1 MSAVLAVGM
10 ITSVLPIPAFAETGN
25 SQRTLLSTLEQEN
38 DAADDIIEIELNS
51 GQPRWP
57 DKLDASACE
66 WVAIKYQTPKF
77 NLKNGKFKLIEDGLG
92 TDVALTIE
100 ENAELLD
107 GTINGSVDN
116 RGIIW
121 EGKFEPA
128 YNKETKSVGNSGT
141 INGGTFKD
149 PVGNGASGSSPSP
162 SLGYISGG
170 TFLGQ
175 VKNYGTI
182 TGDAEIR
189 FDAKNTKN
197 NSGKVY
203 NYNVI
208 SGGRFSNCTIIT
220 NSSNEDIFETG
231 SSRLTFRGISGGV
244 FENCTIQKYDELNW
258 IKGGTFVDCDITGQV
273 ITGGIYNKDP
283 GAQREAVVQFENGT
297 DTFSL
302 VKNGE
307 EEVPGVITGVTKIY
321 AASTVRR
328 GAIPTKPTEQEEIPI
343 DRTFVITP
351 SVPVWNVNGD
361 TTKHCA
367 AGGML
372 ELSTADAQDGKIL
385 LNVKKDFTLTVNG
398 RSEQKA
404 YNEDVEVTAEDKTG
418 ETFTGWTV
426 EGVEV
431 ADKSSK
437 KLNFKMPANNVT
449 LTANYST
456 NSYTLT
462 VNGESEQKAYNEDV
476 EVTAEDKAGETFTG
490 WTVEGVEVADKNSK
504 KLNFKMPANNVTL
517 TANYSTN
524 SYTLTVNGES
534 EQKAYN
540 EDVEV
545 TAEDKT
551 GETFTGWTVEGVEV
565 ADKSSK
571 KLNFKMPANNV
582 TLTANYSTNSY
593 TLTVNGESEQKAYN
607 EDVEVTA
614 EDKAGETFTG
624 WTVEGV
630 EVEDK
635 SSKKLNFKMPANNV
649 TLTANYATNS
659 YTLTVRNGSPESV
672 TDEVGTKVTLT
683 ANEPD
688 GGMTFDR
695 WELSDDTILV
705 SGELT
710 DQIITVKI
718 PEGGATAEATYK
730 NLPVTE
736 DTYNLTTVNC
746 KAYKADNLQTVLPK
760 DAKLE
765 EGTPVVVT
773 FTDTPED
780 VFDKW
785 IIESNIE
792 LEPLEETNE
801 EGVHSIK
808 IMMPACE
815 VVITATTNP
824 VVPEQPDNPSGGGG
838 AGGAV
843 AVVGGVVIAGVAIG
857 AGIVVANHYITTNL
871 PQGFD
876 LPTTRQQLAVV
887 LWNMAGKPEV
897 TPAENYTDVEDV
909 EAKKAVHWV
918 VEKQL
923 MEPESENVFG
933 AQKSVSKLKT
943 LQLMIKTNNLMR
955 AEVQ

>member
-431 ADKSSK
+431 ADK
-437 KLNFKMPANNVT
+437 N
-449 LTANYST
+449 
-456 NSYTLT
+456 
-462 VNGESEQKAYNEDV
+462 
-476 EVTAEDKAGETFTG
+476 
-490 WTVEGVEVADKNSK
+490 
-504 KLNFKMPANNVTL
+504 
-517 TANYSTN
+517 
-524 SYTLTVNGES
+524 
-534 EQKAYN
+534 
-540 EDVEV
+540 
-545 TAEDKT
+545 
-551 GETFTGWTVEGVEV
+551 
-565 ADKSSK
+565 SK